1 MRQGLYKLKCH
12 LLQIPK
18 RVRDD
23 GVRGI
28 FLAKQPTP
36 DWKGR
41 EAVAAGNGAERR
53 NPGKRDKMP
62 SLAFYPASFLAK
74 IHQFFLLTNDAP
86 SVALSVCD

>member
-1 MRQGLYKLKCH
+1 MTEC
-12 LLQIPK
+12 
-18 RVRDD
+18 
-23 GVRGI
+23 GI

-41 EAVAAGNGAERR
+41 EAVAVRQWSRRR

-74 IHQFFLLTNDAP
+74 IHQFFLLTFDAP